1 MFQAKGCTVFGSTDK
16 NVAPLLEKLDK
27 EKTLGKKHN
36 KSKIH

>member
-27 EKTLGKKHN
+27 EKTLGKNIINLKL
-36 KSKIH
+36 